1 MLKLTKTKQ
10 TTWNGNHFGTSTAE
24 WVVVGHENIAV
35 RKLGIDWFAIDT
47 SEYAII
53 KGRKVS
59 KKIARFS
66 TKAGLLEV
74 LATKL
79 AA

>member
-10 TTWNGNHFGTSTAE
+10 TTWNGNGFGTDAAE
-24 WVVVGHENIAV
+24 WVVMGHENIAV
-35 RKLGIDWFAIDT
+35 RKLGLNWFAIDS

-53 KGRKVS
+53 KGRKIY
-59 KKIARFS
+59 KKIAKFD
-66 TKAGLLEV
+66 TKAGLLEI

>member
-1 MLKLTKTKQ
+1 MTKLTKTIS
-10 TTWNGNHFGTSTAE
+10 TSWNGNGFGTDTAE

-35 RKLGIDWFAIDT
+35 RKLGLGWFAIDT
-47 SEYAII
+47 NEYAII
-53 KGRKVS
+53 RGRKVN
-59 KKIARFS
+59 KKIANCD
-66 TKAGLLEV
+66 TKAGLLEI